1 MRVVGGDH
9 PIADAALKV
18 TGGLA
23 YATDLEL
30 PGMLH
35 AKLVLSPVAHGRVVA
50 VDAGEALALPGVVAV
65 FSHKDAPDTRYS
77 RYRILPGQETA
88 DDETLLAAT
97 ARFAGDRVAA
107 VVAEDAR
114 TAVAAAHLVRVDY
127 EELPVLLAPEE
138 SLRVGAAPIHPGGN
152 LVHEYEVSAG
162 DEVPVQPDE
171 VVLTTSV
178 STPRIHHAALEPHAC
193 IADYDASGK
202 LTIWSA
208 TQSVFGARMVVANLF
223 GLPYNRVRVVKVPM
237 GGSFGGKQEFIL
249 EPVAAFLAMRLG
261 RPVRLAF
268 DRQECIYATMVRG
281 ATSTRLTLRAGADGV
296 LKGVD
301 ADTLFDAGGYASS
314 SPDYAE
320 MMAHKLLRLYR
331 VPQYRHH
338 GRVAYTTT
346 PVAGGARAYG
356 APEIFAAMEIALD
369 LLARDLRVD
378 PVDLRLRNLVRP
390 HDVDP
395 LSGLSLGDA
404 RATECLLRG
413 AEAFGWKER
422 VALPPGRG
430 RYRIGVGV
438 ACGAHK
444 NGILSPGFPDFS
456 TMTLRMNED
465 GSMALGATLHEVG
478 CGSLTAM
485 RLIIAEELGV
495 DPESVSVSEA
505 DSELTPYDFGCL
517 GSRVTYVCGAAAQ
530 RTAIALKERLVE
542 AAAAVLHRRPEEFR
556 AGDGYVG
563 ALSGPPARLS
573 YGDIVTAAKTRLGED
588 VLVQYTLQASS
599 NPGAYSAQF
608 AEVVVDRWTGLT
620 RVTDFLAVGDVGQ
633 AINRKM
639 VEGQYQGAVQMGI
652 GYALFEEIGLD
663 EAGRP
668 APAGFKH
675 YHLVNAPDMPEVK
688 VLLVEHPGDDGP
700 YGAKSVGEIATV
712 PAAPAVVNA
721 VNRALE
727 TALTHLPLSP
737 ERVLA
742 ALT

>member
-18 TGGLA
+18 TGGLT
-23 YATDLEL
+23 YATDLVL

-35 AKLVLSPVAHGRVVA
+35 AKLVLSPVAHARVA
-50 VDAGEALALPGVVAV
+50 RVDAGEALALPGVVAV
-65 FSHKDAPDTRYS
+65 FSHEDAPATRYS
-77 RYRILPGQETA
+77 RYRIMPGQETV
-88 DDETLLAAT
+88 DDETLFAAT

-107 VVAEDAR
+107 IVAEDAR
-114 TAVAAAHLVRVDY
+114 TAAAASQLVRVEY

-138 SLRVGAAPIHPGGN
+138 SLRDGAAPIHPGGN
-152 LVHEYEVSAG
+152 LAHAYDVRTG
-162 DEVPVQPDE
+162 DEVPAQRDDLVF
-171 VVLTTSV
+171 TATV

-193 IADYDASGK
+193 IADCDAGGK

-208 TQSVFGARMVVANLF
+208 TQSVFGARMVVADLL

-249 EPVAAFLAMRLG
+249 EPVAAFLALRLG

-268 DRQECIYATMVRG
+268 DRQECIYATMIRG
-281 ATSTRLTLRAGADGV
+281 ATSTRLTLTVGADGV

-301 ADTLFDAGGYASS
+301 ADTVFDAGGYASS

-356 APEIFAAMEIALD
+356 APEICAAMEIALD
-369 LLARDLRVD
+369 QAARQLAID
-378 PVDLRLRNLVRP
+378 PVELRLRNLVRP
-390 HDVDP
+390 HDLDP

-404 RATECLLRG
+404 RIGDCLTRG
-413 AEAFGWKER
+413 AEAFGWGER
-422 VALPPGRG
+422 VAVPPGRG
-430 RYRIGVGV
+430 RYRTGVGV

-444 NGILSPGFPDFS
+444 NGILSEGFPDFS
-456 TMTLRMNED
+456 TLTLKMNED
-465 GSMALGATLHEVG
+465 GSVALGATLHEVG

-485 RLIIAEELGV
+485 RLIVAEELGV
-495 DPESVSVSEA
+495 DPEAVSVSEA

-517 GSRVTYVCGAAAQ
+517 GSRVTYVCGAAA
-530 RTAIALKERLVE
+530 RHTAIALKERLAE
-542 AAAAVLHRRPEEFR
+542 AGAAVLHRRPEELR
-556 AGDGYVG
+556 AGDGCVG
-563 ALSGPPARLS
+563 TLTGPLVRLS
-573 YGDIVTAAKTRLGED
+573 YGDVVTAATRLGED
-588 VLVQYTLQASS
+588 ILVQHTHKASS

-639 VEGQYQGAVQMGI
+639 VEGQFQGAVQMGI
-652 GYALFEEIGLD
+652 GFALCEEIGLD
-663 EAGRP
+663 GAGRP
-668 APAGFKH
+668 APSGFKN
-675 YHLVNAPDMPEVK
+675 YHLVNAPDMPDVR

-712 PAAPAVVNA
+712 PAAPAIVNA
-721 VNRALE
+721 VNRALG
-727 TALTHLPLSP
+727 TTLAQLPLTP

-742 ALT
+742 ALA